1 MTIDVNEVISRELD
15 AGESLLWSGQPR
27 KGIVFRGSDIFMI
40 PFSIMWGGFAIF
52 FAASVLFPTRD
63 DAGSP
68 VFVGVLFAIPFVL
81 IGLYMM
87 FGRFI
92 VDAIQREHSCYG
104 VTDHRAIIVTGL
116 ADRRPAPDVGVVTA
130 LVATLS
136 PRKVKSLDL
145 RTMSDVSMTER
156 SGGSGTIMFG
166 PQNPYQHLAGMGWP
180 GIGITTPGFDMVEQ
194 VKSVYAL
201 IRDAQQNRWRKL
213 HQGS

>member
-1 MTIDVNEVISRELD
+1 MLDASHVIAQQLD

-40 PFSIMWGGFAIF
+40 PFSLMWGGFAIF
-52 FAASVLFPTRD
+52 FAASVLFHVRD
-63 DAGSP
+63 GGGGP
-68 VFVGVLFAIPFVL
+68 GFVGLLFAIPFVL

-92 VDAIQREHSCYG
+92 VEAIQRKHTCYG
-104 VTDHRAIIVTGL
+104 VTDHRVIIVTGL
-116 ADRRPAPDVGVVTA
+116 VDPQPAPDVALVTA

-156 SGGSGTIMFG
+156 SGGSGTITFG
-166 PQNPYQHLAGMGWP
+166 PQNPYQHFAGTGWP
-180 GIGITTPGFDMVEQ
+180 GMGFARPCFDLVEQ

-201 IRDAQQNRWRKL
+201 IRDAQQKRWR
-213 HQGS
+213 Q

>member
-1 MTIDVNEVISRELD
+1 MLDASHVIAQQLD

-40 PFSIMWGGFAIF
+40 PFSLMWGGFAIF
-52 FAASVLFPTRD
+52 FAASVLFHVRD
-63 DAGSP
+63 GGGGP
-68 VFVGVLFAIPFVL
+68 GFVGLLFAIPFVL

-92 VDAIQREHSCYG
+92 VEAIQRDHTCYG
-104 VTDHRAIIVTGL
+104 VTDHRVIIVTGL
-116 ADRRPAPDVGVVTA
+116 VDPQPAPDVALVTA

-156 SGGSGTIMFG
+156 SGGSGTITFG
-166 PQNPYQHLAGMGWP
+166 PQNPYQHFAAMGWTPGMGY
-180 GIGITTPGFDMVEQ
+180 GFATPCFDLVEQ

-201 IRDAQQNRWRKL
+201 IRDAQQKRWR
-213 HQGS
+213 Q

>member
-1 MTIDVNEVISRELD
+1 MTVDPSQVIARELD

-27 KGIVFRGSDIFMI
+27 KGIVFRGSDVFMI

-52 FAASVLFPTRD
+52 FAASVLFSTRHD
-63 DAGSP
+63 GGSP

-92 VDAIQREHSCYG
+92 VEAVQRQHTCYG

-116 ADRRPAPDVGVVTA
+116 ADQRPAPDVGLVTA

-136 PRKVKSLDL
+136 PRRVKSLDL
-145 RTMSDVSMTER
+145 RTMSNVSMTER
-156 SGGSGTIMFG
+156 SGGSGTITFG
-166 PQNPYQHLAGMGWP
+166 PENPYQLAGMGWS
-180 GIGITTPGFDMVEQ
+180 GIGTATPSFDMVEQ

-213 HQGS
+213 HEGS

>member
-68 VFVGVLFAIPFVL
+68 VFVGVPFAIPFVL

-87 FGRFI
+87 FGT
-92 VDAIQREHSCYG
+92 V
-104 VTDHRAIIVTGL
+104 HR
-116 ADRRPAPDVGVVTA
+116 RRYPT
-130 LVATLS
+130 
-136 PRKVKSLDL
+136 
-145 RTMSDVSMTER
+145 
-156 SGGSGTIMFG
+156 
-166 PQNPYQHLAGMGWP
+166 
-180 GIGITTPGFDMVEQ
+180 
-194 VKSVYAL
+194 
-201 IRDAQQNRWRKL
+201 
-213 HQGS
+213 

>member
-1 MTIDVNEVISRELD
+1 MLDASHVIAQQLD

-40 PFSIMWGGFAIF
+40 PFSLMWGGFAIF
-52 FAASVLFPTRD
+52 FAASVLLHVRD
-63 DAGSP
+63 GGGGP
-68 VFVGVLFAIPFVL
+68 GFVGLLFAIPFVL

-92 VDAIQREHSCYG
+92 VEAIQRDHTCYG
-104 VTDHRAIIVTGL
+104 VTDHRVIIVTGL
-116 ADRRPAPDVGVVTA
+116 VDPQPAPDVALVTA

-156 SGGSGTIMFG
+156 SGGSGTITFG
-166 PQNPYQHLAGMGWP
+166 PQNPYQHFAGPGWP
-180 GIGITTPGFDMVEQ
+180 GMGLATPSFDLVEH

-201 IRDAQQNRWRKL
+201 IRDAQQKRWR
-213 HQGS
+213 Q

>member
-1 MTIDVNEVISRELD
+1 MAVEASEVIARELD

-40 PFSIMWGGFAIF
+40 PFSITWGGFAIF

-130 LVATLS
+130 LVATFS

-201 IRDAQQNRWRKL
+201 IRDAQQKRWR
-213 HQGS
+213 Q